1 MKGGEGCM
9 EEIEDKKIECQ
20 NCKQEIYFSGDVLTV
35 ERAVKGEQ
43 IIPLGG
49 IMFFCS
55 EKCVGEYFKEFEN
68 TPGVNFFRAPY

>member
-1 MKGGEGCM
+1 M
-9 EEIEDKKIECQ
+9 EEKEDKKIECQ

-35 ERAVKGEQ
+35 ERAVRGDQ

-49 IMFFCS
+49 VKYFCS
-55 EKCVGEYFKEFEN
+55 ENCISDYYREFEN